1 MSWQRWQ
8 WYQWYHEKDCEWY
21 QWYHEENAWLQRK
34 NSKLEE
40 VNSGLCHE
48 KDQLEKD
55 KREVSHKLEE
65 AKKQIEWLQVKNCEL
80 EEALAKEKNSGLWQ
94 RLSSP
99 QKPSLVVYCK
109 AGLKVRLMMGR
120 QLFVALDVTDA
131 VDCGWG
137 GDWPRDRD
145 LHITVLYDHHGY
157 GVDDLKEAVVVLSEY
172 LTGVEF
178 SFQLQSEG
186 AWTSSRRAIV
196 CKGDY
201 LLSTLSYVQ
210 RRYYPCYY
218 PYPGWQP
225 HVSLGAGRCSPGPVK
240 V

>member
-1 MSWQRWQ
+1 
-8 WYQWYHEKDCEWY
+8 
-21 QWYHEENAWLQRK
+21 
-34 NSKLEE
+34 
-40 VNSGLCHE
+40 
-48 KDQLEKD
+48 
-55 KREVSHKLEE
+55 
-65 AKKQIEWLQVKNCEL
+65 
-80 EEALAKEKNSGLWQ
+80 
-94 RLSSP
+94 
-99 QKPSLVVYCK
+99 
-109 AGLKVRLMMGR
+109 MMGR

-186 AWTSSRRAIV
+186 AWSSSRRAIV

-201 LLSTLSYVQ
+201 LLSTLRYVQ
-210 RRYYPCYY
+210 ERYPWYYPHL
-218 PYPGWQP
+218 GWQP
-225 HVSLGAGRCSPGPVK
+225 HVTLGAGRCSPGPVK
-240 V
+240 VCICAPAVAEPTLSRELRWIDTNDSAVVCAACHFLRWFASDSAASSSSSASGRG